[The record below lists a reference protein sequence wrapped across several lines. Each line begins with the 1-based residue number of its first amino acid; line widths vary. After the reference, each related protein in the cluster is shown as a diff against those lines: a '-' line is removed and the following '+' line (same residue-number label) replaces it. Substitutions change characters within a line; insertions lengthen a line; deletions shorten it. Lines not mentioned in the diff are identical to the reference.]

1 MKRIITFSLILSS
14 AFCAYAQDVDKS
26 VTLDEVTVKA
36 AKVINN
42 PDGMAIYPTEAQKK
56 ASNNGYSILEKLTLA
71 NLRVDNISHSIT
83 AIDNR
88 GGVQIRINGIVV
100 GKPEMLALNP
110 KGHLED

>member
-71 NLRVDNISHSIT
+71 NIR
-83 AIDNR
+83 IDNKIGR
-88 GGVQIRINGIVV
+88 AHV
-100 GKPEMLALNP
+100 
-110 KGHLED
+110 